1 MPNQRQPSKPKSTE
15 EILREIESTSYD
27 TSPNLHEKDRTHA
40 KSGGAI
46 KSLLNFFVK
55 IDPEEGEAAK
65 PAQPATGARVSDLV
79 ADEPAP
85 AFSAPLKRD
94 ASLSDKAFE
103 DIYREAGIGDSP
115 CSADDLAKL
124 MDNPTVAN
132 QPLSVKVIA
141 VNLTLSAKGISIDT
155 PISDAVRRD
164 RALEAYQKML
174 IEHASATEQRNT
186 GKIQQITQETEE
198 YLKRKQSEM
207 EALRAEVA
215 EAKRQSMD
223 FSQRREVEETRLA
236 GLVSP
241 FLEGKPNPVTVGH
254 QGSDGN
260 PNQ

>member
-1 MPNQRQPSKPKSTE
+1 MPNQRQPSKPKTTE
-15 EILREIESTSYD
+15 EILREIESTSDD
-27 TSPNLHEKDRTHA
+27 TVPALSDHARTHT
-40 KSGGAI
+40 KGGGAI

-55 IDPEEGEAAK
+55 IDPEDGEEVE
-65 PAQPATGARVSDLV
+65 PATGARVSDLV
-79 ADEPAP
+79 ANEPAP
-85 AFSAPLKRD
+85 QFSAPPKRD
-94 ASLSDKAFE
+94 SSLAEKAFE

-141 VNLTLSAKGISIDT
+141 VNLTLSAKGINIDT

-164 RALEAYQKML
+164 RALDAYQKML
-174 IEHASATEQRNT
+174 VEHASATEQRNT
-186 GKIQQITQETEE
+186 GKIQQLTQETEE
-198 YLKRKQSEM
+198 YLKRKQAEM
-207 EALRAEVA
+207 EALRGEIA

-241 FLEGKPNPVTVGH
+241 FLEGKPNPV
-254 QGSDGN
+254 
-260 PNQ
+260 